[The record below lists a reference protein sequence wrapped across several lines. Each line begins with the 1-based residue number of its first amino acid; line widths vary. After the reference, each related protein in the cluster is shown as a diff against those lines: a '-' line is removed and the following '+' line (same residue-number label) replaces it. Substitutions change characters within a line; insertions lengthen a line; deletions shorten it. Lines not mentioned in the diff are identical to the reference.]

1 MVWGCMGWN
10 GAGILSEVDGI
21 MDSEQYVEIL
31 EGGLME
37 SVEKLEMDN
46 DSFYFQQDNDPKR
59 TSKLTSKWLEDM
71 GINPL
76 DWPAQSPDLNP
87 IEHLWHY
94 LKSKVREYDEPPRGE
109 EEYWRRIEE

>member
-1 MVWGCMGWN
+1 
-10 GAGILSEVDGI
+10 

-46 DSFYFQQDNDPKR
+46 DSFYFQQDNDPKH
-59 TSKLTSKWLEDM
+59 TSKLIAKWLEDM
-71 GINPL
+71 GINLL

-87 IEHLWHY
+87 IEHLWGHVKKELCKY
-94 LKSKVREYDEPPRGE
+94 PSPPSGVHQL
-109 EEYWRRIEE
+109 WN